1 MIYIILGDS
10 FTFPEGDAATNR
22 VYTYA
27 KGFMENGVSAHV
39 VAFRDDYLKNHT
51 GEIEGIRYYH
61 PFARTERSSRFMV
74 RRWQKIVKY
83 YNTLRLF
90 SKLRKEGEIRQI
102 IVYSTRFRTHLFA
115 WILKRLYKA
124 VLVKECSEHPLR
136 LHQKN
141 GFTRI
146 AGLMKFRIETLLCD
160 AVFCI
165 SEYLM
170 TFTGDHACGKPRLF
184 KVPSTV
190 DAGRFGNDFP
200 RPVKESY
207 ICYCGSLT
215 MQKDGV
221 DILIKAFAE
230 IAEGFPDLLLIL
242 VGKADTPEDEALLRQ
257 LVSDLNL
264 SDRVIFTGKL
274 PRNEI
279 PAYTCNAEMLVL
291 ARPNSMVADAG
302 FPSKLT
308 EYLATGKPVVV
319 TEVGEIPTY
328 LSDGVN
334 AFVAEADSHMAFAD
348 KMKYVLGNYDLASDV
363 GTKGKELALTVFNYS
378 YQAKRIIQFIEPIG

>member
-1 MIYIILGDS
+1 MIYVILGDS

-22 VYTYA
+22 VYAYA
-27 KGFMENGVSAHV
+27 KGFMENGVSGHV
-39 VAFRDDYLKNHT
+39 VAFRDDYLPNHT

-61 PFARTERSSRFMV
+61 PFARAERSSRFIV

-90 SKLRKEGEIRQI
+90 SKLNKEGEIRQI

-115 WILKRLYKA
+115 WILKLRHRA
-124 VLVKECSEHPLR
+124 ELVKECSEHPLR

-141 GFTRI
+141 FFTRF
-146 AGLMKFRIETLLCD
+146 AGLLKFRIETSMCD

-165 SEYLM
+165 SEYLI
-170 TFTGDHACGKPRLF
+170 TFTREHAWGKPRLF

-190 DAGRFGNDFP
+190 DSGRFANDYP
-200 RPVKESY
+200 RPVNEGY

-215 MQKDGV
+215 LQKDGV

-230 IAEGFPDLLLIL
+230 IAEVFPELLLIL
-242 VGKADTPEDEALLRQ
+242 VGRADTPEDEAWLRR

-291 ARPNSMVADAG
+291 ARPNSLVADAG

-319 TEVGEIPTY
+319 TDVGEISAY

-334 AFVAEADSHMAFAD
+334 AFVTEADSHLAFAA
-348 KMKYVLGNYDLASDV
+348 KMKYVLGNYEVAASV
-363 GTKGKELALTVFNYS
+363 GAKGKELALTVFNYS
-378 YQAKRIIQFIEPIG
+378 YQAKRVIQFINPIG